1 MDSAPQSKALEE
13 QAPPQHFPQQAAARR
28 AWGTAQG
35 APVRRELPQGWK
47 WVSLGEVA
55 DIVSGQSPTSDTYR
69 KEPAGLPFFQGK
81 AEFGQRHPTARVW
94 CIAPKTI
101 AKPGD
106 ILISVRAPVGPTNVA
121 DIECCIGRGLAAIR
135 CGNNVERDFVL
146 FFMKLHES
154 EISQMG
160 TGSTFGA
167 ISRKQLLNIQVPL
180 PPLDEQRRIVAILNA
195 KMAAVEKARA
205 AAEVEMEAI
214 KALPGALLR
223 QAFSGEV

>member
-1 MDSAPQSKALEE
+1 
-13 QAPPQHFPQQAAARR
+13 
-28 AWGTAQG
+28 
-35 APVRRELPQGWK
+35 
-47 WVSLGEVA
+47 
-55 DIVSGQSPTSDTYR
+55 
-69 KEPAGLPFFQGK
+69 
-81 AEFGQRHPTARVW
+81 
-94 CIAPKTI
+94 
-101 AKPGD
+101 
-106 ILISVRAPVGPTNVA
+106 
-121 DIECCIGRGLAAIR
+121 
-135 CGNNVERDFVL
+135 
-146 FFMKLHES
+146 MKLHES

>member
-1 MDSAPQSKALEE
+1 MAAQSKITNAL
-13 QAPPQHFPQQAAARR
+13 RS
-28 AWGTAQG
+28 GN
-35 APVRRELPQGWK
+35 ELPRGWK
-47 WVSLGEVA
+47 CVALGEVA
-55 DIVSGQSPTSDTYR
+55 NVVSGQSPTSDTYR
-69 KEPAGLPFFQGK
+69 KEPVGLPFFQGK

-101 AKPGD
+101 AQPGD

-121 DIECCIGRGLAAIR
+121 DVECCIGRGLAAIR
-135 CGNNVERDFVL
+135 CGSNAERDFIL
-146 FFMKLHES
+146 FFMKLYES

-167 ISRKQLLNIQVPL
+167 ISRKQLLSIQIPL

-223 QAFSGEV
+223 QAFRGEV